1 MNTGQLLTQCCFL
14 IALSAGVFFK
24 RLSLLVCNDWKEP
37 AILLLL
43 LLFVRL
49 AAAVFPGSHSTRT
62 LNVQKVVGGLT
73 IE

>member
-1 MNTGQLLTQCCFL
+1 MNTGRSLTQCCFL
-14 IALSAGVFFK
+14 IAVSAGVFFK
-24 RLSLLVCNDWKEP
+24 RLSLLVCKDWKEP
-37 AILLLL
+37 AIL

-49 AAAVFPGSHSTRT
+49 AAAVFPGSHSTCT